1 MVGSTPIASG
11 RQNDEGD
18 GICGHGVGD
27 TERVERREAERAF
40 IVVPLCG
47 GGRHSQA
54 KPPPPSRPPS
64 NPSISAPQDCSG
76 HKARCIPAYCF
87 LLTFDCASTC
97 SVVWMR
103 LLEYR
108 LSTLDYILNL
118 GTCEVNAKNYHR
130 PS

>member
-54 KPPPPSRPPS
+54 KPPPPTRPQGS
-64 NPSISAPQDCSG
+64 
-76 HKARCIPAYCF
+76 

-103 LLEYR
+103 LLEYLMEELHTDSIDGGHEASYGAR
-108 LSTLDYILNL
+108 SRARERAYSN
-118 GTCEVNAKNYHR
+118 K
-130 PS
+130 P

>member
-54 KPPPPSRPPS
+54 KPPPPSRPPQTP
-64 NPSISAPQDCSG
+64 PSRLRKIVADTRLAVSPPIVSSLHLIVLLPVLLSG
-76 HKARCIPAYCF
+76 CGC
-87 LLTFDCASTC
+87 
-97 SVVWMR
+97 
-103 LLEYR
+103 
-108 LSTLDYILNL
+108 
-118 GTCEVNAKNYHR
+118 
-130 PS
+130 